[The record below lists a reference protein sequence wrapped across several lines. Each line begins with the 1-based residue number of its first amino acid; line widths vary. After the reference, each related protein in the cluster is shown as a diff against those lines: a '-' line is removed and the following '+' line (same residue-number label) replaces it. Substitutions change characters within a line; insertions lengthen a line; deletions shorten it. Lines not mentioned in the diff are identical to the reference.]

1 LKPAWGKIAAIA
13 LGVGALAAA
22 WRWTPLAEYATPQ
35 AILGWARAVRDV
47 WWAPFAVIGA
57 YVVGALVLFPRPA
70 ITLVTIITF
79 GIWWGLAYATAGVM
93 TAALVTYYA
102 GRMMSKRTLRRL
114 VGDRMEKAAKPVKQH
129 GIIAIFAANMVPTPP
144 FAVQNMIAGAIR
156 VPVLHFSIGTLLSIL
171 PPAIAWAL
179 FGDQINAAL
188 DDSSNVSWV
197 LVAAGVVLLA
207 GFFFLTRWWLKK
219 KGF

>member
-13 LGVGALAAA
+13 LGATALAAA
-22 WRWTPLAEYATPQ
+22 WRWTPLKELATPET
-35 AILGWARAVRDV
+35 ILGWARMVRDV
-47 WWAPFAVIGA
+47 WWAPLAVIAA
-57 YVVGALVLFPRPA
+57 YIVGALVLFPRPA
-70 ITLVTIITF
+70 ITLVAIINF
-79 GIWWGLAYATAGVM
+79 GVWWGLAYATAGIM

-102 GRMMSKRTLRRL
+102 GRMMSKKTLRRL

-129 GIIAIFAANMVPTPP
+129 GIVATFAANMVPTPP
-144 FAVQNMIAGAIR
+144 FALQNMIAGALR
-156 VPVLHFSIGTLLSIL
+156 VPVLHFSVGTLLSIL
-171 PPAIAWAL
+171 PPAIAWAI

-197 LVAAGVVLLA
+197 LVAAGVVLFV
-207 GFFFLTRWWLKK
+207 GFVFFTRWWLKK

>member
-13 LGVGALAAA
+13 LGVTALAAA
-22 WRWTPLAEYATPQ
+22 WRWTPLKELATPET
-35 AILGWARAVRDV
+35 ILGWARMVRDV

-57 YVVGALVLFPRPA
+57 YIVGALVLFPRPA
-70 ITLVTIITF
+70 ITLVAIITF
-79 GIWWGLAYATAGVM
+79 GIWWGLAYATAGIM
-93 TAALVTYYA
+93 SAALVTYYA
-102 GRMMSKRTLRRL
+102 GRMMSKKTLRRL

-129 GIIAIFAANMVPTPP
+129 GIIATFAANMVPTPP
-144 FAVQNMIAGAIR
+144 FALQNMIAGALR

-171 PPAIAWAL
+171 PPAIAWAI

-197 LVAAGVVLLA
+197 LVAAGVVLFV
-207 GFFFLTRWWLKK
+207 GFIFLTRWWLKK

>member
-1 LKPAWGKIAAIA
+1 MKPAWGKIAAIA
-13 LGVGALAAA
+13 IGATALAAA
-22 WRWTPLAEYATPQ
+22 WRWTPLRELATPKI
-35 AILGWARAVRDV
+35 ILGWARMVRDV

-57 YVVGALVLFPRPA
+57 YIVGALVLFPRPA
-70 ITLVTIITF
+70 ITLVAIITF
-79 GIWWGLAYATAGVM
+79 GVWWGLAYATAGIM
-93 TAALVTYYA
+93 TAALLTYYA
-102 GRMMSKRTLRRL
+102 GRLMSKKTLRRL

-129 GIIAIFAANMVPTPP
+129 GIVATFAANMVPTPP
-144 FAVQNMIAGAIR
+144 FALQNMIAGALR

-171 PPAIAWAL
+171 PPAIAWAI

-197 LVAAGVVLLA
+197 LVVAGVVLFV
-207 GFFFLTRWWLKK
+207 GFVFLTRWWLKK